1 LELKQKGNSLF
12 SFEVTPSKVSI
23 APHEFAYAKI
33 NFKPEIMAVY
43 EGEFIARVMHPSAT
57 E

>member
-1 LELKQKGNSLF
+1 L
-12 SFEVTPSKVSI
+12 SI

-43 EGEFIARVMHPSAT
+43 EGVFMAKVLH
-57 E
+57 